1 MRTFNIIETY
11 VDKDDSW
18 SGILASASFAI
29 SSTKNMQK
37 GYSLVQL
44 IFGCDVIILI
54 KHRADW
60 ELLRQRD

>member
-29 SSTKNMQK
+29 SSTKNK
-37 GYSLVQL
+37 LKAYSLGNF
-44 IFGCDVIILI
+44 IFGRDMIIPI
-54 KHRADW
+54 KYEVGW
-60 ELLRQRD
+60 